1 MERKKVECCLYS
13 TVRMF
18 VEWRIIVLGIYD
30 SVLRC
35 SVWEGRI

>member
-18 VEWRIIVLGIYD
+18 VEWRISVGYD

>member
-1 MERKKVECCLYS
+1 MVWVCGEKEVECCLTMYS

-18 VEWRIIVLGIYD
+18 VEWRIGHD

-35 SVWEGRI
+35 GEGV